1 MNNQT
6 TMTTAVNTARTVYP
20 KEPIPTYN
28 DWALYIRRE
37 CDKINI
43 GSISK
48 PVQRIEHQPSI
59 YA

>member
-1 MNNQT
+1 
-6 TMTTAVNTARTVYP
+6 MTTAVNTARTVYP